1 MISRA
6 VWVLIAMGCGG
17 DAPAARSRVLD
28 KIPAGVSSLGV
39 ADARAL
45 AGPRFRPLV
54 DTLRGELPAGFD
66 CVADAALQGEQVAAG
81 VTPSGDVTVAIA
93 TRAKVACPALSQIE
107 DGLWIAT
114 LGRGA
119 PGAGAVSEQQRAR
132 PFLRDAPIA
141 LVTTFGKL
149 RVIAT
154 AQPDPLAAW
163 VAFDAPDVTT
173 AQAFATSLEA
183 RLARPGDAIA
193 PVAKA
198 ITIERTGSQVVA
210 RLGKTDADL
219 AVALRAALT
228 PPPDTARAFPC
239 PSPLTPPVQG
249 CKMDDAALTRLEVY
263 SLASAIDELLAA
275 RKEVV
280 IENGRVEGVR
290 LRDDLATYGLASGDI
305 LVAIDGKHLTSLE
318 QLGPYLQNPR
328 SRTRLLV
335 ERMQRHGTIELVE
348 P

>member
-6 VWVLIAMGCGG
+6 IWALLAMGCGG

-28 KIPAGVSSLGV
+28 KIPAGVTSLGV

-45 AGPRFRPLV
+45 ASPRFRPLV
-54 DTLRGELPAGFD
+54 DALRAELPAGFD
-66 CVADAALQGEQVAAG
+66 CVADAALAGEQVAAG
-81 VTPSGDVTVAIA
+81 ITPSGDTMVAIA
-93 TRAKVACPALSQIE
+93 TRAKVTCAALSQIE
-107 DGLWIAT
+107 DGLWVAT
-114 LGRGA
+114 IGGGA
-119 PGAGAVSEQQRAR
+119 PGAGAVAEQPRAK

-141 LVTTFGKL
+141 IVTTIGKL

-154 AQPDPLAAW
+154 AQPEPLAAW
-163 VAFDAPDVTT
+163 AAFDAPDVAT
-173 AQAFATSLEA
+173 AQAFAASLEA
-183 RLARPGDAIA
+183 RLAKPGEAIA

-228 PPPDTARAFPC
+228 PAPETARAFPC

-249 CKMDDAALTRLEVY
+249 CKTDEAATKLEVY

-280 IENGRVEGVR
+280 IYNGRASGVR
-290 LRDDLATYGLASGDI
+290 LRDELATYGLASGDV
-305 LVAIDGKHLTSLE
+305 LVAIDGKHVTSLDQIE
-318 QLGPYLQNPR
+318 PYLQNPR

-335 ERMQRHGTIELVE
+335 ERMERHGTIELVE